1 MSVEEVGVWLAYL
14 GLVGEKVSQD
24 DEMGCRCTEQG
35 WSTTAVME
43 SPSYLCAVVESRFGI
58 LDCLGWWSLAGVG
71 PRLGCVPRLQDA
83 AAAMA
88 IRCCGSRWDLADLY
102 HEFWAGFP
110 PWRSALGG
118 GDAPT
123 CGGHDR

>member
-1 MSVEEVGVWLAYL
+1 MGVWLAYL
-14 GLVGEKVSQD
+14 GSMGEKVCLD
-24 DEMGCRCTEQG
+24 DEMGCRCTERG
-35 WSTTAVME
+35 WSTTGVTE
-43 SPSYLCAVVESRFGI
+43 TPSYLCAVVESRFGI
-58 LDCLGWWSLAGVG
+58 LLFLRGWCWLAAVG
-71 PRLGCVPRLQDA
+71 PRLGCEPRLQDA
-83 AAAMA
+83 AAATA

-102 HEFWAGFP
+102 HECWAGFP